1 MGNRPHSATVKT
13 GTEPG
18 LTAKSSG
25 VRRSVAQSMLRR
37 RFSSRS
43 GEDLRD
49 KAVLTCRL
57 DVERPRVDVS
67 GRTLRCCRNDIHGVC
82 SLR

>member
-1 MGNRPHSATVKT
+1 MVKT

-43 GEDLRD
+43 GEVLRD

-57 DVERPRVDVS
+57 DVERQLVEVS
-67 GRTLRCCRNDIHGVC
+67 GGTLGASGKDIIGC
-82 SLR
+82 ASLR